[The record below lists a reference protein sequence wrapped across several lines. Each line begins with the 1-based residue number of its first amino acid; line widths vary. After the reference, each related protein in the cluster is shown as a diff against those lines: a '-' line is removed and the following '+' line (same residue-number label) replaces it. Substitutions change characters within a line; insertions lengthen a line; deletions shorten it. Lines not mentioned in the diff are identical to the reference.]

1 MIEMPKQ
8 SDPFRR
14 LVAIME
20 ILRSPGGCP
29 WDSEQTPQSITP
41 YLIEEAF
48 EVVDAI
54 EQSDTANLKEEL
66 GDLLL
71 QVVFQARMAQEVGDF
86 DIDGVAEAIS
96 NKLVEQHPH
105 VFGDAE
111 ADTPDQVLTNW
122 EAIKAEERKAKG
134 VERTSMLDGIP
145 NHLPALLKAR
155 RAQEKATRVGFD
167 WDSVD
172 EVVAKVDE
180 EMGELRQAMSDA
192 DEGHID
198 EEMGDVLFAL
208 VNLSRFL
215 STDPERALRKTI
227 DKFGERFRY
236 IERRLE
242 HEGTD
247 VHEATIEQMDALW
260 EESKKTRGG
269 S

>member
-1 MIEMPKQ
+1 MPKQ

-96 NKLVEQHPH
+96 NKLVERHPH

-192 DEGHID
+192 
-198 EEMGDVLFAL
+198 
-208 VNLSRFL
+208 
-215 STDPERALRKTI
+215 
-227 DKFGERFRY
+227 
-236 IERRLE
+236 
-242 HEGTD
+242 
-247 VHEATIEQMDALW
+247 
-260 EESKKTRGG
+260 
-269 S
+269 